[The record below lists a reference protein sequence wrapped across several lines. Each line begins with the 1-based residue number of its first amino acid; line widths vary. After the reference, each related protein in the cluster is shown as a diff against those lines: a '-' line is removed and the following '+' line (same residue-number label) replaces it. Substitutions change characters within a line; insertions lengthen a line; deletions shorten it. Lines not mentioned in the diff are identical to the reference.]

1 MAKTADERMEALDRG
16 MRNWRLLS
24 ILLGTLLA
32 VTYRQKIVNWVDTGV
47 GWVNNVAEAKAEPI
61 PK

>member
-1 MAKTADERMEALDRG
+1 MEALDRG

-32 VTYRQKIVNWVDTGV
+32 VTYRQKIVNWMDTGV
-47 GWVNNVAEAKAEPI
+47 GWVNTVAEAKAEPL
-61 PK
+61 PR